1 MQTLAPACPRANA
14 IERPIPE
21 LAPVTI
27 AFCPL
32 SNLRFSVL
40 GTTGFGRSPK
50 VCACGIF
57 GFGRLIASG
66 GMVGIV
72 IPLVVLQIRR
82 AHERFLTWGEV
93 AKYRLRRARRSHPT
107 TPSYFRYQ
115 LSKIVRQFVSRL
127 IQLNVIR
134 ARHNH
139 HDDPAILAL
148 LDRTPELRSFRT

>member
-1 MQTLAPACPRANA
+1 M
-14 IERPIPE
+14 PE

-27 AFCPL
+27 AFWAL

-72 IPLVVLQIRR
+72 IPFVVLQIRR
-82 AHERFLTWGEV
+82 ADERFLT
-93 AKYRLRRARRSHPT
+93 KRCRSPD
-107 TPSYFRYQ
+107 
-115 LSKIVRQFVSRL
+115 VSHRL
-127 IQLNVIR
+127 ISVPSHAIR
-134 ARHNH
+134 TATCNPVCSRF
-139 HDDPAILAL
+139 AIQGCDVAQ
-148 LDRTPELRSFRT
+148 TPTGSLEITG

>member
-1 MQTLAPACPRANA
+1 M
-14 IERPIPE
+14 ERPMPE

-27 AFCPL
+27 AFWPL
-32 SNLRFSVL
+32 SNLRFSVF

-57 GFGRLIASG
+57 GVGRLMASG

-93 AKYRLRRARRSHPT
+93 AKYRLRRAPGRRALP
-107 TPSYFRYQ
+107 R
-115 LSKIVRQFVSRL
+115 RL
-127 IQLNVIR
+127 IFGISYQRLY
-134 ARHNH
+134 AS
-139 HDDPAILAL
+139 L
-148 LDRTPELRSFRT
+148 

>member
-40 GTTGFGRSPK
+40 GATGFGRSPK

-66 GMVGIV
+66 GMVGIG
-72 IPLVVLQIRR
+72 IPFLFCGFVVVTSDSLQT
-82 AHERFLTWGEV
+82 AV
-93 AKYRLRRARRSHPT
+93 VCAV
-107 TPSYFRYQ
+107 
-115 LSKIVRQFVSRL
+115 LS
-127 IQLNVIR
+127 
-134 ARHNH
+134 
-139 HDDPAILAL
+139 AL
-148 LDRTPELRSFRT
+148 LGPRVRISRAQRPIDMSNGNFDF